1 MGRVLIY
8 LRMEIFILVSMLTVS
23 LVDLDN
29 INGQAEQLILEN
41 SEMVLNMDKV
51 SGRKTKGQIATN
63 MTEHSSM
70 I

>member
-8 LRMEIFILVSMLTVS
+8 LRMEIFILVSMLTAS
-23 LVDLDN
+23 LVALDN

-41 SEMVLNMDKV
+41 SEMVLNMGKV
-51 SGRKTKGQIATN
+51 SGRKTKGRIATN
-63 MTEHSSM
+63 MTEHFSM